1 VVGLAKF
8 VLGVLLAIAI
18 LFFSG
23 VTAARYLITRLTAAP
38 PRPGFPNDNPQPVAP
53 ETPPA
58 EGADAFIETAPAD
71 LGAAEPAATPAPDA
85 ATEAVP
91 SEGYTALVTEP
102 IGLILRES
110 ATQDSAQVGGLD
122 FNTAV
127 EVLETSADGEWQR
140 VRVPISGREGWIKS
154 GNTDPSP

>member
-1 VVGLAKF
+1 MVGLAKF

-23 VTAARYLITRLTAAP
+23 VTAARYLITRLTANP
-38 PRPGFPNDNPQPVAP
+38 PRPVFPNDNPQPVAP

-58 EGADAFIETAPAD
+58 EGADAFIETPPVD
-71 LGAAEPAATPAPDA
+71 PGVAEPVATPAP
-85 ATEAVP
+85 EAVP
-91 SEGYTALVTEP
+91 NEGYTALVTEP

-110 ATQDSAQVGGLD
+110 ATQDSPQVGGLD

-127 EVLETSADGEWQR
+127 EVLETSEDGEWQR
-140 VRVPISGREGWIKS
+140 VRVPSSGREGWVKA
-154 GNTDPSP
+154 GNTAPSP